1 MFPTNRSNLA
11 DKTDY
16 LYFKNCHN
24 LFNIYESTKLRA
36 SRAHVLTYLACSLY
50 LHAFVITCQRVLRS
64 YVLTCQ
70 RVLPAYVLTC
80 QRVLRAHVP
89 TYLMSSSG
97 SVHLRV
103 PAL

>member
-16 LYFKNCHN
+16 LYFKNYHN
-24 LFNIYESTKLRA
+24 LFNICESTKLRA

-64 YVLTCQ
+64 YALTCQ
-70 RVLPAYVLTC
+70 RTLCPQVAACICVFTRYNFKY
-80 QRVLRAHVP
+80 QK
-89 TYLMSSSG
+89 
-97 SVHLRV
+97 
-103 PAL
+103 

>member
-24 LFNIYESTKLRA
+24 LFNICESTKLRA

-50 LHAFVITCQRVLRS
+50 LHAFVIT
-64 YVLTCQ
+64 
-70 RVLPAYVLTC
+70 
-80 QRVLRAHVP
+80 
-89 TYLMSSSG
+89 
-97 SVHLRV
+97 
-103 PAL
+103 